1 MIQLAELLKHF
12 EHVWPK
18 AHADDWDNVGLA
30 VGSNTLSV
38 SKVLVAVDL
47 TEAVID
53 EAVQV
58 GANLILTHHPLLLKP
73 IDSVAE
79 DQLKGSLISKLIQ
92 NSIALYCA
100 HTNADVQ
107 SDGASSLMANA
118 FRLQNTAPL
127 VDAKGGFGHGVI
139 GDLASPLTLVD
150 FATKV
155 AAALPATARKV
166 VFSGEPGRLIS
177 RVALCSGAG
186 DSFLPVVL
194 LSNADV
200 YVTSD
205 FRHHPALDAI
215 STPREHGP
223 LALIDVSHWAAE
235 SLWLASA
242 ISKLSTL
249 SGIDVV
255 AATTSTDPW
264 TQEVN

>member
-1 MIQLAELLKHF
+1 MIQVTELLKHF
-12 EHVWPK
+12 ERTWPEG
-18 AHADDWDNVGLA
+18 HAEDWDNVGLA
-30 VGSNTLSV
+30 VGSKDLRI

-47 TEAVID
+47 TDGVID
-53 EAVQV
+53 EAIRV

-79 DQLKGSLISKLIQ
+79 DKLKGSLISKLIQ

-107 SDGASSLMANA
+107 TDGASSLMAHA
-118 FRLQNTAPL
+118 FGLQNTVPL
-127 VDAKGGFGHGVI
+127 IEAKGGFGHGAI
-139 GDLASPLTLVD
+139 GDLSAPMALRD
-150 FATKV
+150 FAVNV
-155 AAALPATARKV
+155 AKSLPTTGRKV
-166 VFSGEPGRLIS
+166 VFSGDPERQVR

-194 LSNADV
+194 ASQADV

-205 FRHHPALDAI
+205 LRHHPALDAI
-215 STPREHGP
+215 STPREQGS

-235 SLWLASA
+235 SLWVTSA

-249 SGIDVV
+249 SGFDIV
-255 AATTSTDPW
+255 ASATVTDPW

>member
-1 MIQLAELLKHF
+1 MIQLAELLKRF
-12 EHVWPK
+12 EQSWPK
-18 AHADDWDNVGLA
+18 SHAEDWDNVGLA
-30 VGSNTLSV
+30 VGSKSLQV
-38 SKVLVAVDL
+38 SKILVAVDL

-53 EAVQV
+53 EAIQS

-79 DQLKGSLISKLIQ
+79 DKLKGSLISKLIQ

-107 SDGASSLMANA
+107 MDGASSLLAKA
-118 FRLQNTAPL
+118 FGLQKAVPL
-127 VDAKGGFGHGVI
+127 VEAKGGFGHGLI
-139 GDLASPLTLVD
+139 GELATPATLSA
-150 FATKV
+150 FARKV
-155 AAALPATARKV
+155 AESLPTTARKV
-166 VFSGEPGRLIS
+166 IFSGEPGHLIR

-186 DSFLPVVL
+186 DSFLPNVL
-194 LSNADV
+194 ASDADV

-205 FRHHPALDAI
+205 LRHHPVLDAI
-215 STPREHGP
+215 STPRENGP

-235 SLWLASA
+235 SLWVGSA

-249 SGIDVV
+249 SGFDVV
-255 AATTSTDPW
+255 ASVTVTDPW